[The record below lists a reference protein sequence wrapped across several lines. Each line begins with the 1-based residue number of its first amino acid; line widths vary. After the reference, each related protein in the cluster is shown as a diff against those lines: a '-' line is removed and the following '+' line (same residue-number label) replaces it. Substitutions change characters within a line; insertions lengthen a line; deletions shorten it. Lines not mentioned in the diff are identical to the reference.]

1 MLINYGTCRGMHC
14 ARFAISA
21 AFLACGGLLS
31 TFVARIIFAGLV
43 GAGAVALNVFR
54 VLSVLWF

>member
-1 MLINYGTCRGMHC
+1 MHC